1 VLIELNLDEVA
12 LLQGKT
18 VGTPEISD

>member
-18 VGTPEISD
+18 VGTPEISG